1 MLRTEKIM
9 TTLADRKILKNQKN
23 IINAYHNQFLK
34 SSFSFFLFMGKIK
47 FIFSSTQLVKKIF
60 QSVLPCLKQAQI

>member
-9 TTLADRKILKNQKN
+9 TTLADRKKLKNQKN

-34 SSFSFFLFMGKIK
+34 SSFSFFFYLWEKLNSFSHRLNLSKK
-47 FIFSSTQLVKKIF
+47 FFSLS
-60 QSVLPCLKQAQI
+60 CHA

>member
-9 TTLADRKILKNQKN
+9 TTLADRKKLKNQKN

-34 SSFSFFLFMGKIK
+34 SSFFLFMGKIK

-60 QSVLPCLKQAQI
+60 QSVSPCLKQAQI

>member
-9 TTLADRKILKNQKN
+9 TTLADRKKLKNQKN

-34 SSFSFFLFMGKIK
+34 SSFFFLFTGKIK

-60 QSVLPCLKQAQI
+60 QSVSPCLKQAQI

>member
-34 SSFSFFLFMGKIK
+34 SSFFFYLREKLNSFSHRLNLSKK
-47 FIFSSTQLVKKIF
+47 YFSLSRH
-60 QSVLPCLKQAQI
+60 A

>member
-9 TTLADRKILKNQKN
+9 TTLADRKKLKNQKN

-34 SSFSFFLFMGKIK
+34 SSFFFYLREKLNSFSHRLNLSKK
-47 FIFSSTQLVKKIF
+47 YFSLSRH
-60 QSVLPCLKQAQI
+60 A

>member
-9 TTLADRKILKNQKN
+9 TTLADRKKLKNQKN

-34 SSFSFFLFMGKIK
+34 SSFSFFFIYGKN
-47 FIFSSTQLVKKIF
+47 
-60 QSVLPCLKQAQI
+60 

>member
-1 MLRTEKIM
+1 M
-9 TTLADRKILKNQKN
+9 TTLADRKKLKNQKN

-34 SSFSFFLFMGKIK
+34 SSFFLFMGKIK

-60 QSVLPCLKQAQI
+60 QSVSPCLKQAQI